1 MASQNDQHEFK
12 LVYLD
17 TKTGEDGDQFEQSF
31 FVEDVADAEKVG
43 KDLFRRMQSAVK
55 DSKMDKSYTFIEIR
69 PA

>member
-1 MASQNDQHEFK
+1 MANQNDQYEFK

-17 TKTGEDGDQFEQSF
+17 TKIGEDGDQIEQSF
-31 FVEDVADAEKVG
+31 FVEDVAEAEKVG

-55 DSKMDKSYTFIEIR
+55 DSKAEKSYTFIEIK